1 MALGK
6 TPAQGEMWR
15 STAAFCDASLSPTSI
30 YKLLHSECHRLFPD
44 EAFADLFQHIG
55 RRSIPPRIVAV
66 VMVLQRLEGLSDRE
80 AVDRFQ
86 YDIRWKYAAGGL
98 DFEYRGFV
106 HTVLV
111 DMRERLRTSK
121 DPDRIFNTVLGIA
134 KDAGLLGRKRVL
146 DSAPLYDAVATQD
159 TVTMIRCAIRGLLQ
173 VVPPE
178 RAALLRKAL
187 KRDDDYESAGK
198 PVCDWDNKPARE
210 ALVDELAR
218 DAFALLAHM
227 DGEKCLPLEKK
238 AAELLA
244 TVVGQDIEQTENG
257 IFRIVRGVAPD
268 RVISTVDPEARHG
281 HKTQARHFDGY
292 KGHIAIDPDSEIITA
307 ATVTPG
313 NAADGSVAKEM
324 LEEALEG
331 SQPAAASEDNSAPN
345 AAPSAAVNSA
355 PVEDALEANQAQS
368 GIEDNSAPN
377 ATPSTTMNSSPVEV
391 YGDCSYGTG
400 EMREHLQNGHAA
412 AYVKVQAPVASEGKY
427 TKDAFIINVERQTV
441 VCPAAHLVQIRFT
454 KDGSGTAAFGTRC
467 RSCPLASACTA
478 SKTGRLISVNQRE
491 DLLQR
496 TRAEQRD
503 PAWRARYKA
512 TRPKVERKLSHLM
525 RRKHGGRRCRVRGVE
540 RIKRDFKMLCAAEN
554 LRRLAKLGLRRETGS
569 RSAWTV

>member
-1 MALGK
+1 M
-6 TPAQGEMWR
+6 QGEMWG
-15 STAAFCDASLSPTSI
+15 STAAYCDASLSPTSI

-44 EAFADLFQHIG
+44 EAFLDLFQNIG

-80 AVDRFQ
+80 AVDRFRF
-86 YDIRWKYAAGGL
+86 DIRWKYAAGGL
-98 DFEYRGFV
+98 DFEYPGFV

-111 DMRERLRTSK
+111 DMRERLRKSK
-121 DPDRIFNTVLGIA
+121 DPDRIFHTVLGIA

-173 VVPPE
+173 VVSSE
-178 RAALLRKAL
+178 RAAVLRKAL
-187 KRDDDYESAGK
+187 KRDDDYESASK
-198 PVCDWDNKPARE
+198 PVCDWDDKAARE
-210 ALVDELAR
+210 TLVDALAR
-218 DAFALLAHM
+218 DAYALLALM
-227 DGEKCLPLEKK
+227 DGEKCGPLEKK

-257 IFRIVRGVAPD
+257 TFRILRGVAPD

-324 LEEALEG
+324 LEEVLEP
-331 SQPAAASEDNSAPN
+331 SQPEPRIEDDSASN
-345 AAPSAAVNSA
+345 AAPSAAVDST
-355 PVEDALEANQAQS
+355 PVEESLEANQVQS
-368 GIEDNSAPN
+368 GIEDNSASN
-377 ATPSTTMNSSPVEV
+377 AASSVAVNSAPVEV

-400 EMREHLQNGHAA
+400 EMLENLQNGRAT

-427 TKDAFIINVERQTV
+427 TKESFIINVERQTV
-441 VCPAAHLVQIRFT
+441 VCPAAHLVQIRRN

-467 RSCPLASACTA
+467 GTCPLASACTD
-478 SKTGRLISVNQRE
+478 SKNGRMISINQRE
-491 DLLQR
+491 DLLQK
-496 TRAEQRD
+496 TRLEQRD
-503 PAWRARYKA
+503 PVWRARYKA

-525 RRKHGGRRCRVRGVE
+525 RRKHGGRRCRVRGTE

-554 LRRLAKLGLRRETGS
+554 LRRLATLGIHREIGS

>member
-1 MALGK
+1 LRTIGRWYRPRPWHLVK
-6 TPAQGEMWR
+6 PRAQGEMWR

-44 EAFADLFQHIG
+44 EAFADLFQHMG
-55 RRSIPPRIVAV
+55 RRSIPPRIVATA
-66 VMVLQRLEGLSDRE
+66 MVLQRLEGLSDRE
-80 AVDRFQ
+80 AADRFQ

-98 DFEYRGFV
+98 DFEYPGFV

-111 DMRERLRTSK
+111 DMRERLRKSK
-121 DPDRIFNTVLGIA
+121 DPDRIFHAVLGVA

-159 TVTMIRCAIRGLLQ
+159 TVTMIRCAIRGILQ
-173 VVPPE
+173 VVSPE
-178 RAALLRKAL
+178 RAALLCKAL

-198 PVCDWDNKPARE
+198 PVCDWDDKAARE

-218 DAFALLAHM
+218 DAYALLAHM

-244 TVVGQDIEQTENG
+244 TVVGQDIEKTENG

-324 LEEALEG
+324 LEEALEA
-331 SQPAAASEDNSAPN
+331 SQPAAVDEDNSAPN
-345 AAPSAAVNSA
+345 AAVNSA
-355 PVEDALEANQAQS
+355 PVK
-368 GIEDNSAPN
+368 
-377 ATPSTTMNSSPVEV
+377 V

-400 EMREHLQNGHAA
+400 EMLEHLQNGRAA

-427 TKDAFIINVERQTV
+427 TKDAFIIHVERQTV

-467 RSCPLASACTA
+467 RTCPLASVCTE

-491 DLLQR
+491 DLLQK

-503 PAWRARYKA
+503 PAWRARY
-512 TRPKVERKLSHLM
+512 RP
-525 RRKHGGRRCRVRGVE
+525 RRQ
-540 RIKRDFKMLCAAEN
+540 
-554 LRRLAKLGLRRETGS
+554 
-569 RSAWTV
+569 RSNASCLI

>member
-6 TPAQGEMWR
+6 TPTQGEMWR
-15 STAAFCDASLSPTSI
+15 TTSSYCDASLSPTSI

-44 EAFADLFQHIG
+44 EAFADLFQQIG

-98 DFEYRGFV
+98 DFEYPGFV

-111 DMRERLRTSK
+111 DMRERLRKSK
-121 DPDRIFNTVLGIA
+121 DPDRIFHTVLGIA
-134 KDAGLLGRKRVL
+134 KEAGLLGRKRVL

-159 TVTMIRCAIRGLLQ
+159 TVTMIRGAIRGLLQ
-173 VVPPE
+173 VVSPE
-178 RAALLRKAL
+178 RSTLLRAAL

-198 PVCDWDNKPARE
+198 PTCDWDDKAARE
-210 ALVDELAR
+210 ALVDALAR
-218 DAFALLAHM
+218 DAYALIALM
-227 DGEKCLPLEKK
+227 DGEECLPLEKK

-257 IFRIVRGVAPD
+257 LFRIIRGVAPD

-324 LEEALEG
+324 LEDVLEPSQTQSGIEDDSISNATPSNTVKSAPVEDVLEAI
-331 SQPAAASEDNSAPN
+331 QPQSGIENHSAPN
-345 AAPSAAVNSA
+345 AAPSDTVKSA
-355 PVEDALEANQAQS
+355 
-368 GIEDNSAPN
+368 
-377 ATPSTTMNSSPVEV
+377 PVEV

-400 EMREHLQNGHAA
+400 EMLENLQNGRAK
-412 AYVKVQAPVASEGKY
+412 AYVKVQAPVASGGKY

-441 VCPAAHLVQIRFT
+441 VCPAVHLVQIRFT

-467 RSCPLASACTA
+467 KSCPLASACTE
-478 SKTGRLISVNQRE
+478 SKNGRLISVNQRE
-491 DLLQR
+491 DLLQK

-503 PAWRARYKA
+503 PAWRTSYKA
-512 TRPKVERKLSHLM
+512 TRPKVERKLSHLV
-525 RRKHGGRRCRVRGVE
+525 RRKHGGRRCRVRGVD

-554 LRRLAKLGLRRETGS
+554 LRRLAKLGLRRESGS